1 MLFYVVYR
9 NNHLYAAYILYGKLM
24 RENIMSSSVAALADL
39 LFAANAIPTWKN
51 SRSTAAEDAGQ
62 PRYCRAITA
71 TLGNSL
77 ACSCHHSV
85 ASRSVFILICGSAR

>member
-1 MLFYVVYR
+1 MLFYVYR

-51 SRSTAAEDAGQ
+51 SRSTAG
-62 PRYCRAITA
+62 RYCRAITA